1 MIIKKLI
8 STSIILFATTGVLAQ
23 STEENMTTETS
34 NQLEIID
41 ENSVA
46 NECISGS
53 VFDAMSDEEVA
64 NIEIPLCEELEVMAD
79 ELAAEAFEQGT
90 VINDESAEN
99 SQCVPAVDFDDMT
112 DYERAINELPVCDEA
127 FSEPNLEESTDIF
140 KS

>member
-1 MIIKKLI
+1 MIIKKLM
-8 STSIILFATTGVLAQ
+8 STGIILFATTGVLAQ
-23 STEENMTTETS
+23 STEENITTEIS
-34 NQLEIID
+34 SQLEIID

-64 NIEIPLCEELEVMAD
+64 NLEIPLCEDVEVTTEELE
-79 ELAAEAFEQGT
+79 AEAFEQGT
-90 VINDESAEN
+90 VINESTEN
-99 SQCVPAVDFDDMT
+99 SQCVSAVDFEAMT
-112 DYERAINELPVCDEA
+112 DYERAINEVLVCDEA